1 MTLTPQLIEDYLRRL
16 AEDERGAATIDKYR
30 RDLLRFYEFLP
41 PDKAVDK
48 AVVLSWKEQLVARK
62 DQRRELGPQSGVL
75 LPQSFQPVHGGKRLL
90 LVLFHGGGLA
100 LLSPA
105 PGRFFY
111 DTILFTP
118 LSKNKNGFCAAKVP
132 ISVRVALMRSSGMW

>member
-62 DQRRELGPQSGVL
+62 YASSSVNVMLASATACSPSRAVPSGAR
-75 LPQSFQPVHGGKRLL
+75 SFLNASARPS
-90 LVLFHGGGLA
+90 A
-100 LLSPA
+100 
-105 PGRFFY
+105 
-111 DTILFTP
+111 T
-118 LSKNKNGFCAAKVP
+118 NGASCAAR
-132 ISVRVALMRSSGMW
+132 STRSS

>member
-48 AVVLSWKEQLVARK
+48 AVS
-62 DQRRELGPQSGVL
+62 
-75 LPQSFQPVHGGKRLL
+75 
-90 LVLFHGGGLA
+90 
-100 LLSPA
+100 
-105 PGRFFY
+105 
-111 DTILFTP
+111 
-118 LSKNKNGFCAAKVP
+118 C
-132 ISVRVALMRSSGMW
+132 